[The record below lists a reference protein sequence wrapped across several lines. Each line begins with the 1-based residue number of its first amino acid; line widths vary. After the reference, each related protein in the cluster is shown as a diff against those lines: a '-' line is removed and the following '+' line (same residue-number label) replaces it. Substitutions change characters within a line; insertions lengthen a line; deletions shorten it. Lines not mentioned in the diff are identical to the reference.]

1 MNNLTPSEWGTLI
14 VGLVIIIIIIKV
26 MNRSIK
32 LALTLIVA
40 FVIITLIANQP
51 EVSSALQTFFGGF
64 IKGVQSTIR

>member
-32 LALTLIVA
+32 LALIVA